1 MTLGIVKLTPTYFNG
16 SGMEWIDY
24 VYPYADLQMAAD
36 FGNGNTGTFYL
47 RCPILSPN

>member
-24 VYPYADLQMAAD
+24 VYPYADLHWIKLDKA
-36 FGNGNTGTFYL
+36 
-47 RCPILSPN
+47 

>member
-1 MTLGIVKLTPTYFNG
+1 MTLGFVKLTPTYFNG
-16 SGMEWIDY
+16 SGMKWIDY